1 MPPKLKRSKSLPSI
15 PSIPSMPS
23 LPKPWTDSPKRKA
36 GKRIADMKDKVKK
49 TGYNVFNTTYDKA
62 KDITADLDVKAA
74 KIKKGYDTNIKD
86 FDGKTFLNKIS
97 GSDYF
102 KRDFKNSDDKNP
114 ILKVIK
120 FFETTLSDNKS
131 ILTKFTCKYINH
143 VDTINK
149 IPRTLLI
156 YVSAFVIITELIIA
170 LISPVIQAI
179 PAIGKPL
186 DNLLKFF
193 SLPKEIYYLVYGFL
207 KFAVYVIILLS
218 VIILIE
224 KHSTCFNNPIIDLL
238 YIFIVIILSILPFIY
253 DLLSYIIHLAVL
265 HGFYKYKCK
274 RDADADENV
283 IANKAVIID
292 YIKYVVLFIGLI
304 SFIYYF
310 LRQYLTRGTMKLDE
324 YQFIENLPLYMLLVP
339 IFYIGIVTLTDFIEN
354 ELSNVITFMMTQSDD
369 DIPENTNCVT
379 APGSCENADESSITN
394 LLKLII
400 YSVIAV
406 VIIIIQK
413 QDEVSEK
420 FRDFIKSLGKTF
432 TTNLSEL
439 VPTIKCTQSKN
450 VIDCP
455 VKV

>member
-1 MPPKLKRSKSLPSI
+1 MATEEKKPSV
-15 PSIPSMPS
+15 MN
-23 LPKPWTDSPKRKA
+23 KFM
-36 GKRIADMKDKVKK
+36 GFV
-49 TGYNVFNTTYDKA
+49 GDKA
-62 KDITADLDVKAA
+62 NKYRESEEGKALGEKVNKTSNDIKYY
-74 KIKKGYDTNIKD
+74 KNEG
-86 FDGKTFLNKIS
+86 FDDKTFLNKIS

-102 KRDFKNSDDKNP
+102 KQDKDNP
-114 ILKVIK
+114 ILKVIT
-120 FFETTLSDNKS
+120 FFEKTLNKNEF
-131 ILTKFTCKYINH
+131 ILDKFTSKYINH
-143 VDTINK
+143 VDTFNK

-156 YVSAFVIITELIIA
+156 FVSAFVIITELIIA

-186 DNLLKFF
+186 DDLLKFF
-193 SLPKEIYYLVYGFL
+193 TLPKEIYYLVYGFV

-218 VIILIE
+218 VIILI
-224 KHSTCFNNPIIDLL
+224 KDHSTCFNNKITDLL

-253 DLLSYIIHLAVL
+253 DLLSYIIHLAIL
-265 HGFYKYKCK
+265 DGFYKYKCK

-292 YIKYVVLFIGLI
+292 YVKYVVLFFGFI

-310 LRQYLTRGTMKLDE
+310 LRQYLTRGILPLE
-324 YQFIENLPLYMLLVP
+324 FIEKLPLYMLLVP

-354 ELSNVITFMMTQSDD
+354 ELSNVITFMMTHSDD

-379 APGSCENADESSITN
+379 RPGSCENADESSITN

-413 QDEVSEK
+413 QDKVSEK
-420 FRDFIKSLGKTF
+420 FRDFVKSLGETF
-432 TTNLSEL
+432 TENLSKL
-439 VPTIKCTQSKN
+439 VPTVQCKSRGDNVSYTQKNPVSKN
-450 VIDCP
+450 RDNFPKSRRKSI
-455 VKV
+455 

>member
-1 MPPKLKRSKSLPSI
+1 MSSSPSN
-15 PSIPSMPS
+15 
-23 LPKPWTDSPKRKA
+23 SPEELSFKQ
-36 GKRIADMKDKVKK
+36 KVKERIDNK
-49 TGYNVFNTTYDKA
+49 YVKY
-62 KDITADLDVKAA
+62 VKAA
-74 KIKKGYDTNIKD
+74 KIKKGYVANIKN
-86 FDGKTFLNKIS
+86 FDGATFLNDIS
-97 GSDYF
+97 ESKYL
-102 KRDFKNSDDKNP
+102 KQDKDNP
-114 ILKVIK
+114 ILKLIT
-120 FFETTLSDNKS
+120 FFETTLNKNEY

-143 VDTINK
+143 VDTFNK
-149 IPRTLLI
+149 IPRILLI
-156 YVSAFVIITELIIA
+156 CVSAFVIITELIIA

-218 VIILIE
+218 VIIIIQE
-224 KHSTCFNNPIIDLL
+224 HSTCFKNSIFDLL

-292 YIKYVVLFIGLI
+292 YIKYVVLFIGFI

-310 LRQYLTRGTMKLDE
+310 LRQYLTGGKMVLDE
-324 YQFIENLPLYMLLVP
+324 FKFIENLPLYMLLVP

-354 ELSNVITFMMTQSDD
+354 ELSNVITFMMTQSDN
-369 DIPENTNCVT
+369 DIPETTNCVT
-379 APGSCENADESSITN
+379 APGSCENAEESSITN

-406 VIIIIQK
+406 VIIIIQTK
-413 QDEVSEK
+413 RKVSEK
-420 FRDFIKSLGKTF
+420 FRNFVDSLGGIFIKTLEKLKISIICAPSKRE
-432 TTNLSEL
+432 N
-439 VPTIKCTQSKN
+439 KCMSYE
-450 VIDCP
+450 
-455 VKV
+455 